1 MTEFPEAPHAL
12 ESSQVEWEAGQGWQ
26 RCRIAHRAGQWCHR
40 LGLPSWAGGRAASVP
55 VSCACQR
62 KEGVISPS
70 PSQPQPGPSSHSP
83 GDVARMQNRT
93 GSGTGTGLKV
103 KGSEATRWIP
113 TTLPESLNLSVLIG
127 KMGVI
132 ILARQGYCKD

>member
-1 MTEFPEAPHAL
+1 M
-12 ESSQVEWEAGQGWQ
+12 
-26 RCRIAHRAGQWCHR
+26 
-40 LGLPSWAGGRAASVP
+40 
-55 VSCACQR
+55 
-62 KEGVISPS
+62 
-70 PSQPQPGPSSHSP
+70 
-83 GDVARMQNRT
+83 
-93 GSGTGTGLKV
+93 TGTGLKV